1 MTIINIIRY
10 YFNRYFKTYNRLYMS
25 WSLAPIDMAVPCE
38 PQPCTCL
45 KASFA
50 GIYST
55 IVSADMPFL
64 GTTLFV
70 FWPTQGKFIVFA
82 SRSHVCML

>member
-10 YFNRYFKTYNRLYMS
+10 HFNKYFKTYNRLYMS
-25 WSLAPIDMAVPCE
+25 WSLTPIDTAVPYE
-38 PQPCTCL
+38 PQPCTWL

-50 GIYST
+50 GICST

-64 GTTLFV
+64 GMTLLV
-70 FWPTQGKFIVFA
+70 FWPTQG
-82 SRSHVCML
+82 